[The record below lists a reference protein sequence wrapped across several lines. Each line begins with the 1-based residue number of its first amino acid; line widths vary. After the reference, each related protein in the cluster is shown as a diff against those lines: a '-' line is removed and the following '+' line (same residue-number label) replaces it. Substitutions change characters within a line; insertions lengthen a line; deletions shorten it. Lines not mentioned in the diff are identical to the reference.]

1 MSTYSAR
8 PTTQTF
14 SINGNNKKGGLVDGN
29 TGDVTL
35 SLEEKGNVVEIN
47 PVTKSLYLTVA
58 TSRAFPYVASWLREK
73 SSEMRNEANSLEWN
87 CDMELSRQVDQKH
100 KAVLTGRVASE
111 KERQKM
117 LHFLQELYSVRL
129 HQRVAGESW
138 FVAFRDAA
146 AAYMSELHEME
157 KALLQRVR
165 LAEEW
170 TIGGRREVVVAGLK
184 RMEEQQQQ
192 LKRRAEREVAREKMR
207 RDQTLHSLRAAM
219 EQLVGEVGDALTWEL
234 HRCMHGHMHSS
245 FEGRKTAMNGSV
257 TGTLSDTATAALPA
271 PPEDERELLEQ
282 ERQLRLELRRFQKRG
297 RNRRRETRE
306 EEDGGGKNEGRLD
319 RQLSGRKQTW
329 PHRQQQQQQQE
340 VEEKETKRKNK
351 KEEEEEQEASG
362 ATSEAA
368 EEGGIINAM
377 HPVAMSLLSSPHN
390 TTATTTNVTK
400 MATTAENAATQSS
413 SVETCRLPPSRRRL
427 QLHSGRTWTEVSQ
440 SLTLPPLPTVH
451 KVAEQ
456 DTGGNLGEGVKD
468 GPTPISNRPA
478 GDAGSRMRQL
488 KYHRAPLVV
497 RPPVVQPPNR
507 AGRDASGRHNSGHI
521 AGLLSVLTEDTAH
534 FAASREKIRTELKR
548 LRGELRKHKEETAR
562 MMQTS
567 TGLERQRAQLLVQC
581 DAQEAKLNAATAE
594 KRSQERV
601 RTLDTLLL
609 NDEISHTMELLEE
622 QKKKRCA
629 ETEEVRK
636 SIEEFK
642 QRIQEHEQLLHNVR
656 EYWCRNAAA
665 LRRTKTPGNCQN
677 MSYSWDSTLP
687 SASGVEGPAISLETA
702 FCSTAPPSGP
712 FLEGSPLIPTVQ
724 PHLINS
730 VGSETKLPE
739 EKLEGY
745 QSIPALGL
753 YQPEE
758 VADFICSVFEGLA
771 VGSPDECVRPRS
783 NT

>member
-14 SINGNNKKGGLVDGN
+14 SINGSNKKGGLVDGN

-58 TSRAFPYVASWLREK
+58 TSRAFPYVTNWLREK

-87 CDMELSRQVDQKH
+87 CDMELSRQLDQKH
-100 KAVLTGRVASE
+100 KAILTGRVASE

-129 HQRVAGESW
+129 HQRAAGESW

-157 KALLQRVR
+157 KALLQRVS

-170 TIGGRREVVVAGLK
+170 TIGGKREVVVAGLK
-184 RMEEQQQQ
+184 RMEKQQQQ

-234 HRCMHGHMHSS
+234 HRCMHGHVHTS
-245 FEGRKTAMNGSV
+245 FEGRKTAMNDSV
-257 TGTLSDTATAALPA
+257 TGALSDTAAAALPA

-297 RNRRRETRE
+297 RKMRRETRA
-306 EEDGGGKNEGRLD
+306 EEDGEGKNEGRLD
-319 RQLSGRKQTW
+319 RELSGRKQTW
-329 PHRQQQQQQQE
+329 PFRQQQQHE

-351 KEEEEEQEASG
+351 KEEEEEEEEASG

-368 EEGGIINAM
+368 EEGSIINAM

-390 TTATTTNVTK
+390 TTATTTNATK
-400 MATTAENAATQSS
+400 MATSAENAAMQSS
-413 SVETCRLPPSRRRL
+413 SVETGRLPPSRRRL

-451 KVAEQ
+451 KGAEQ
-456 DTGGNLGEGVKD
+456 DIGGNIGEGGKD
-468 GPTPISNRPA
+468 GPTSTSNPPA

-507 AGRDASGRHNSGHI
+507 AGRDAGGRHKSGHI

-548 LRGELRKHKEETAR
+548 LRGELRKHKEETER

-567 TGLERQRAQLLVQC
+567 TGLERQRTQLLVQC

-594 KRSQERV
+594 KRSQEKV

-622 QKKKRCA
+622 QKKKRSA

-656 EYWCRNAAA
+656 EYWCRSAAA
-665 LRRTKTPGNCQN
+665 LRRTKNPGNCQK

-687 SASGVEGPAISLETA
+687 SASGVEGAAFSLETA
-702 FCSTAPPSGP
+702 FCSTAPPSRP

-724 PHLINS
+724 PHLVSS

-739 EKLEGY
+739 EMSEGY

-758 VADFICSVFEGLA
+758 VADFICSVFEELT
-771 VGSPDECVRPRS
+771 VGSPGECVRSWS